1 MLLRLKKKQTKKTTE
16 FNSKIFLIPFLYGG
30 VTPVEQ
36 TFVQQV
42 ATNRQRTEQ
51 NKETP

>member
-1 MLLRLKKKQTKKTTE
+1 MNLYVFKIKKQTNKLNLIH
-16 FNSKIFLIPFLYGG
+16 FFLIPFLYGG
-30 VTPVEQ
+30 VTPVEH
-36 TFVQQV
+36 TSVQQV